1 MVAMPSS
8 LRDARDA
15 DVGTRSDS
23 AGCDIRAD
31 CPVKPAMMVGTRDR
45 QLLAGRPALGLWLE
59 FGPDLSSSCSV
70 QQGEQS
76 SANRLANFTDT
87 PAHERRVRRQDLEK

>member
-1 MVAMPSS
+1 MLEMQTSAPARTWPTVTFAQVA
-8 LRDARDA
+8 LQK
-15 DVGTRSDS
+15 T
-23 AGCDIRAD
+23 
-31 CPVKPAMMVGTRDR
+31 AMMVGTRDR
-45 QLLAGRPALGLWLE
+45 QSRPLLAAGRPALGLWLE

-87 PAHERRVRRQDLEK
+87 PARKRRARRRAGKVTAA